1 MLTGIG
7 EPVPGPY
14 LLAAVAAVVLG
25 GVVLGGGDRRLLGPI
40 IAVFI
45 LRIIRTILTLAAV
58 DPNVTTIVEGTIM
71 VGVVMF
77 GAFLDDAGRGPT

>member
-1 MLTGIG
+1 
-7 EPVPGPY
+7 VPGPY

-25 GVVLGGGDRRLLGPI
+25 GVVLGGGIGGILGPI

-77 GAFLDDAGRGPT
+77 GAFLMMRGRGPT